1 MSTAQVSSVE
11 AIEAFRS
18 DLLVFLAQA
27 RSALEEVSSD
37 LLRMRLWLENDQRR
51 YWEQQLRARQLAVE
65 RAQSELF
72 GARMSQFQ
80 ETLVEKQ
87 LIVRR
92 AREAQVVAEEKL
104 KVLKRWEREL
114 ERAAEPMLK
123 QVERT
128 QNFLSGEMGQGV
140 MLLGEMV
147 KSLQAYA
154 ELAAGPAGTVNPP
167 PATPVPEPP
176 PVAGTEGPIP

>member
-1 MSTAQVSSVE
+1 MATAQVSSVE
-11 AIEAFRS
+11 AVETFRA

-27 RSALEEVSSD
+27 RSALEEVAND
-37 LLRMRLWLENDQRR
+37 LLRLRLWLENDQRR
-51 YWEQQLRARQLAVE
+51 FWEQQLRNRQLAVE

-72 GARMSQFQ
+72 GARLAQFQ

-92 AREAQVVAEEKL
+92 AREAQIHAEEKL
-104 KVLKRWEREL
+104 KVLRRWERDL

-123 QVERT
+123 QIERA
-128 QNFLSGEMGQGV
+128 QNYLSGDMGRGV
-140 MLLGEMV
+140 VLLGEMV

-154 ELAAGPAGTVNPP
+154 EIAAPAPGGAHPPAG
-167 PATPVPEPP
+167 VPGAETP
-176 PVAGTEGPIP
+176 PVAGPEDPRP